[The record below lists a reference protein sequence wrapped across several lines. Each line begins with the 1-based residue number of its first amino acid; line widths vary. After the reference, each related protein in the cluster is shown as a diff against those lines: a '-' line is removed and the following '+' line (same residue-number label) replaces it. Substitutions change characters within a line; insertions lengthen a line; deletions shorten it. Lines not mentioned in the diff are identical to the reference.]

1 MMAAIRLVRSGLG
14 EDAGLKKTQTEVPW
28 LRASPLISLVVFLYF
43 AQFCSVISCF
53 VLSCFV
59 LCLVQV
65 RRLHG
70 FDVSKEMV
78 RKVLEEASDS
88 SDDDEAARAAALDA
102 KRKKREEDAAAA
114 AKLKL
119 ENLVNEGELTRP
131 FNRCNSSSLVV
142 KVRLAWRGS
151 GPV

>member
-14 EDAGLKKTQTEVPW
+14 EDAGLKKTQTEVPQR
-28 LRASPLISLVVFLYF
+28 RASSLISRVALLCLCFF
-43 AQFCSVISCF
+43 CF
-53 VLSCFV
+53 VLFCFVLFCFVLFRFVLFV

-78 RKVLEEASDS
+78 RKVVEEAPDS

-102 KRKKREEDAAAA
+102 KRKKREEEAAAA

-119 ENLVNEGELTRP
+119 ENLVNEGKQTRP
-131 FNRCNSSSLVV
+131 FDSCN
-142 KVRLAWRGS
+142 
-151 GPV
+151 

>member
-1 MMAAIRLVRSGLG
+1 
-14 EDAGLKKTQTEVPW
+14 
-28 LRASPLISLVVFLYF
+28 
-43 AQFCSVISCF
+43 
-53 VLSCFV
+53 
-59 LCLVQV
+59 VQV

-78 RKVLEEASDS
+78 RKVVEEAPDS

-102 KRKKREEDAAAA
+102 KRKKREEEAAAA

-119 ENLVNEGELTRP
+119 ENLVNEGEQTRP
-131 FNRCNSSSLVV
+131 FDRCNSLSRV

>member
-28 LRASPLISLVVFLYF
+28 LRASSLISLVVFLCF

-53 VLSCFV
+53 VL
-59 LCLVQV
+59 CLAQV

-78 RKVLEEASDS
+78 RKVVEEAPDS

-102 KRKKREEDAAAA
+102 KRKKREEEAAAA

-119 ENLVNEGELTRP
+119 ENLVNEGER
-131 FNRCNSSSLVV
+131 
-142 KVRLAWRGS
+142 
-151 GPV
+151 